1 MKYICLGGKL
11 HGEFIDIDGRP
22 EFRCFDKMPEA
33 ETLSHENSRPPAI
46 MPLAPYLVYI
56 KQVFSKVVIGKRGFQ
71 FNNLL
76 KVECYVLL
84 NYEPSRNEI
93 QIAWEQSRGLN
104 ETK

>member
-11 HGEFIDIDGRP
+11 HGEVIDMDGRP
-22 EFRCFDKMPEA
+22 EFHCFDKMEEA
-33 ETLSHENSRPPAI
+33 QTISHENAKPPSPI
-46 MPLAPYLVYI
+46 PLMDYSVYI
-56 KQVFSKVVIGKRGFQ
+56 KQVFSKAVYGRTGFRQ
-71 FNNLL
+71 L
-76 KVECYVLL
+76 KVHCYVLL

>member
-1 MKYICLGGKL
+1 MKYICLGGEL
-11 HGEFIDIDGRP
+11 HFQVVDNDGRP
-22 EFRCFDKMPEA
+22 EFRWFAKMPEA

-56 KQVFSKVVIGKRGFQ
+56 KQVFSKGVCDRTGLRQ
-71 FNNLL
+71 L
-76 KVECYVLL
+76 KVHCYVLL